1 MAARNWPPAMQQF
14 VDDEL
19 LRGPLLL
26 DQVVEG
32 AIDQLRRALP
42 ALALGQRTA
51 LSDLMQSLQAQRGR
65 VSEYFMISLRR
76 QVGET
81 LNRPVAPEPAKAARM
96 QSLALVDEDEVAV
109 NVEIAHAVEIVKSLA
124 EYELRELQTYTAAL
138 AGDMDMAQLNNPF
151 RPETYAN
158 ALWAGAQ
165 ALPLSRGHQ
174 IAFMRHASTPLA
186 QLLRRSYAAACSR
199 LESMGVEP
207 AAYRTMIL
215 PSGSRR
221 GSRSPEVGVEFDLHR
236 IRDSMPA
243 PVSPTASMSPHFARA
258 APPVRETWRA
268 VAASAPNLVDRQAVE
283 LVSRLFD
290 AMAADERV
298 PSDVGLIVSRLQGP
312 ALRLSLRDPTLLDQ
326 DQHPLWRFINDLV
339 FEAQMVPDAA
349 DPERALLLKTA
360 QLAVDQ
366 VASEPEQN
374 AGLYRW
380 ALDRMQ
386 SVLNKGLTR
395 RLGGVSSQIGALHR
409 VEDRLTAGNV
419 VPSTLHGTLDV
430 PQLDTVPAELLD
442 AAPPAPQAAD
452 GSRAWLDA
460 LAPGA
465 WVRMF
470 LQGRWHHARLLW
482 VGDRREIWLF
492 GDGASDAT
500 WAVRRSALQLMHESK
515 LAKTLQRRS
524 IVGTAA
530 ARVQHQVVA
539 AAAA

>member
-1 MAARNWPPAMQQF
+1 MQQF

-32 AIDQLRRALP
+32 AIDGLRKAIP
-42 ALALGQRTA
+42 GMALGQRTA
-51 LSDLMQSLQAQRGR
+51 LSDLMQSLQSQRGR
-65 VSEYFMISLRR
+65 VSEYFMVSLRR
-76 QVGET
+76 QVDEA
-81 LNRPVAPEPAKAARM
+81 LNQPSPSAGAKTTRL
-96 QSLALVDEDEVAV
+96 QSLALVEEDEVAV
-109 NVEIAHAVEIVKSLA
+109 NVEIAHAVEIVKSTA
-124 EYELRELQTYTAAL
+124 EYEIRELQTYTSAL
-138 AGDMDMAQLNNPF
+138 AGDMDMAHLNNPF

-158 ALWAGAQ
+158 ALWAGSQ

-221 GSRSPEVGVEFDLHR
+221 GSRPPEADVEIDLYA

-243 PVSPTASMSPHFARA
+243 PLTASASPHFVHAS
-258 APPVRETWRA
+258 PPVRETWRA
-268 VAASAPNLVDRQAVE
+268 VADAAPNLVDRQAVE

-290 AMAADERV
+290 AMASDDRV
-298 PSDVGLIVSRLQGP
+298 PPDVSLIVSRLQGP
-312 ALRLSLRDPTLLDQ
+312 ALRLSLRDSTLLDQ

-339 FEAQMVPDAA
+339 FEAEMVPDAA

-366 VASEPEQN
+366 VASETEQS

-386 SVLNKGLTR
+386 SLLNKSLTR
-395 RLGGVSSQIGALHR
+395 RLAAASSQIGALHR
-409 VEDRLTAGNV
+409 FEDRLTAGNV
-419 VPSTLHGTLDV
+419 VPSSLHGMLDV

-442 AAPPAPQAAD
+442 ATPPAPQAAD
-452 GSRAWLDA
+452 GSKAWLES
-460 LAPGA
+460 LKPGA

-470 LQGRWHHARLLW
+470 LQSRWHHARLLW

-500 WAVRRSALQLMHESK
+500 WAVRRSALLLMHESK
-515 LAKTLQRRS
+515 LAKTLLRRS

-530 ARVQHQVVA
+530 ARVQHQVA
-539 AAAA
+539 AAAVA